1 MREITN
7 VNQIVPAN
15 HKILIKVDADIE
27 KKGSVYIPKTEDQ
40 KKEIWAGEV
49 ICISPGCDL
58 ADACCE
64 KLKPGVIIIT
74 DCNYFLCAQFI
85 IGKDTYALIDEGEIV
100 CILK

>member
-40 KKEIWAGEV
+40 KKGNL
-49 ICISPGCDL
+49 GR
-58 ADACCE
+58 
-64 KLKPGVIIIT
+64 
-74 DCNYFLCAQFI
+74 
-85 IGKDTYALIDEGEIV
+85 
-100 CILK
+100 